1 MDSNI
6 IFDTAYNFQA
16 LADIGIFLIFCL
28 AIYLLFKV
36 WDKLTL
42 KKAKPTVST
51 VAFIPVNHTGQKTV
65 IDRKSVV

>member
-36 WDKLTL
+36 WDK
-42 KKAKPTVST
+42 
-51 VAFIPVNHTGQKTV
+51 F
-65 IDRKSVV
+65 

>member
-42 KKAKPTVST
+42 KKAKPLAEFKPST
-51 VAFIPVNHTGQKTV
+51 HSRLYSGFSGIG
-65 IDRKSVV
+65 IE